1 MSHLIK
7 SKVINQADYNKLLG
21 SVRDRASKSVD
32 EADVKTKKSLFG
44 LLDKNLEAYATL
56 AQDGKPVDDAL
67 QEEIKSLAQQLNL
80 DGNALMIDGAS
91 QEAYK
96 RERAK
101 INDISQQLSIVN
113 SVSRKLYESVFGSGT
128 LVDFKGFRE
137 DGSPSFDLKEKQ
149 GQLDPVKLR
158 NSFISQYT
166 RANMGEP
173 PSTGQVDAFVEE
185 MINYNKVIRL
195 GLTPS
200 IRESRIQDSINKE

>member
-1 MSHLIK
+1 MDGELNPSNTIEFSPPSSSPTK
-7 SKVINQADYNKLLG
+7 SAK
-21 SVRDRASKSVD
+21 

-101 INDISQQLSIVN
+101 INDISQQLSIEN

-137 DGSPSFDLKEKQ
+137 DGSPNFDLREKQ

-158 NSFISQYT
+158 NSFIDQYT

-200 IRESRIQDSINKE
+200 IRESRIQDSIKQNNYNK